1 MYSWEIKDLLQ
12 LKEYILEYQEYL
24 DIIRTSPQ
32 INYLEYLKNEDKIRF
47 TTDDKYEFKFKV
59 YRKTKD

>member
-24 DIIRTSPQ
+24 DIIKTSPQ

-59 YRKTKD
+59 YRKK

>member
-24 DIIRTSPQ
+24 DIIKTSPQ

>member
-24 DIIRTSPQ
+24 DIIKTSPQ

-59 YRKTKD
+59 YKKTKD